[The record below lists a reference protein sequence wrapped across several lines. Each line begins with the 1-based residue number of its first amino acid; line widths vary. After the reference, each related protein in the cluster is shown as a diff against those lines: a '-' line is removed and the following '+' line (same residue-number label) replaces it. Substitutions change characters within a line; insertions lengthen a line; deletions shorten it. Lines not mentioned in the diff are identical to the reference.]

1 MNTPRYAAAAA
12 KLLGKHVPKSELVT
26 GDRERGIATI
36 ERAMQARSGRRR
48 LIWATSACAVA
59 AALALTVQTSRWLN
73 VAESKP
79 RSVAIGA
86 SPSGRGAALYAGD
99 RREPLQEGAQLG
111 SGQRIETPIDG
122 GASLKLSTG
131 TSMDLEGSA
140 SFGVDSQDAVEH
152 FSLQRGGLSAHVAKL
167 GAGQRFIVATPDAE
181 VEVRGTRFRVSVVD
195 APAACGQGSRT
206 RLVVTEGV
214 VEVRGP
220 ATAVMV
226 RAGEHWPADCSLEP
240 AAPNVPAAADQGSKP
255 GASAEAPAAEAT
267 SGLKPVALDPRPAA
281 DRASALTEQN
291 DAFAEAL
298 ALRRRGDVAG
308 ALRAY
313 QNVITRFPHS
323 ALAENATV
331 SRMRLLAASHDA
343 RAKNEAQLYLTR
355 YPAGFAV
362 KEAEKLVTAP

>member
-12 KLLGKHVPKSELVT
+12 KLLGKQVQKPELVT

-36 ERAMQARSGRRR
+36 ERAMQARARQKR
-48 LIWATSACAVA
+48 LLWATSACAAA
-59 AALALTVQTSRWLN
+59 AALLLSLQASRFLRA
-73 VAESKP
+73 AESKP
-79 RSVAIGA
+79 AAVAIGA
-86 SPSGRGAALYAGD
+86 APAGRGAAVYAGD
-99 RREPLQEGAQLG
+99 RQQPLRDGTQLG
-111 SGQRIETPIDG
+111 AGQRIETPVDG

-131 TSMDLEGSA
+131 TSIDLGGSA
-140 SFGVDSQDAVEH
+140 SFGVESQGALEH

-181 VEVRGTRFRVSVVD
+181 VEVRGTRFRVSVLD

-206 RLVVTEGV
+206 RLWVTEGV
-214 VEVRGP
+214 VEVRD
-220 ATAVMV
+220 ANMAVMV
-226 RAGEHWPADCSLEP
+226 RAGEHFPADCSVEQ
-240 AAPNVPAAADQGSKP
+240 AASDAPTAEVDEAKLGGSEKQ
-255 GASAEAPAAEAT
+255 PAAEAS
-267 SGLKPVALDPRPAA
+267 SGSKAPDGRPGP

-298 ALRRRGDVAG
+298 ALRRRGDVPG

-331 SRMRLLAASHDA
+331 ARMRLLAASHDA
-343 RAKNEAQLYLTR
+343 RAKSEAERYLAR

-362 KEAEKLVTAP
+362 KEAEQLVTAP